1 MGDMLTQRTE
11 LAAQLPENGW
21 QVIGIEDSGLEW
33 WADEIWLIESL
44 WSRQGFRLY
53 LTFLVDPM
61 ADGQRAKGQS
71 VWAVGTSTVRPMGRG
86 SAEGNPLLSLGH
98 GWRSHLAEFFAG
110 LSVLRGNAGEGV
122 LPMGGEI

>member
-1 MGDMLTQRTE
+1 MLTQRAE
-11 LAAQLPENGW
+11 LAKQLHENGW
-21 QVIGIEDSGLEW
+21 QVLAVEDSGLDW

-44 WSRQGFRLY
+44 WSPRGFRLY

-61 ADGQRAKGQS
+61 ADSQRAKGQG
-71 VWAVGTSTVRPMGRG
+71 VWAVGTSTVRPVGRG
-86 SAEGNPLLSLGH
+86 SAEGKPLLSLGG

-110 LSVLRGNAGEGV
+110 LSVLRGHASEGL